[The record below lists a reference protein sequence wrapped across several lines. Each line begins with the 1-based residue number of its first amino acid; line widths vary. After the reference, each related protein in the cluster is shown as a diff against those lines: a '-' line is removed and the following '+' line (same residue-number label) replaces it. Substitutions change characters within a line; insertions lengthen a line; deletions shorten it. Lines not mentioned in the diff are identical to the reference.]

1 MQDSERQKERT
12 VIRQIASLTLVASLW
27 MGALACAAP
36 PTGAPPA
43 QDASDAT
50 GNEPWR
56 AEWNQ
61 LVAAAR
67 TEGEVIVWTGQP
79 GEDARQ
85 VLKDEFEKAYPGI
98 KVTLFQAASTSERD
112 SRYLAEL
119 EAGVA
124 KLDILHS
131 GSGSA
136 NARLK
141 PAGVIRD
148 LRPFLFLPEVT
159 DQSKWFEGRFLW
171 ADAEE
176 MYVAQPEAR
185 VAYAAALHPSIAP
198 AELTSW
204 WDLLTPKFKGKIV
217 MTDPRQSGS
226 GFARSEFFFF
236 TPELGQAFT
245 SRFYGESG
253 VVFSSD
259 VRQNLEWVINGRML
273 VNISP
278 GEREVAEAQRIGL
291 PFQVIPSLRVAP
303 DGKEANSFS
312 GGSTAMF
319 LPTSELPHPNAAKV
333 FLNWYLSQR
342 GQQAVVDIMEVPS
355 LRTDVDKSKIPDAL
369 VAKPGVAYMHLERY
383 SGPEDARVVREDV
396 NRWLPAQ

>member
-1 MQDSERQKERT
+1 MCL
-12 VIRQIASLTLVASLW
+12 ALVASLW
-27 MGALACAAP
+27 MGVVGCVAP
-36 PTGAPPA
+36 PTGAPA
-43 QDASDAT
+43 DQQGSETT
-50 GNEPWR
+50 GNEPWQL
-56 AEWNQ
+56 EWNQ

-67 TEGEVIVWTGQP
+67 AEGEVVVWTGQP
-79 GEDARQ
+79 GEDARA

-124 KLDILHS
+124 KIDILHS

-148 LRPFLFLPEVT
+148 LRPFIFLPEET
-159 DQSKWFEGRFLW
+159 DPSKWFENRFLW
-171 ADAEE
+171 ADPEE

-185 VAYAAALHPSIAP
+185 VAYAAALHPSVAP

-204 WDLLTPKFKGKIV
+204 WDLLNPKFKGKIV
-217 MTDPRQSGS
+217 MTDPRQSGA
-226 GFARSEFFFF
+226 GFARSEFFYF
-236 TPELGQAFT
+236 TPELGTAFT

-278 GEREVAEAQRIGL
+278 GEREVAEAQRLGL
-291 PFQVIPSLRVAP
+291 PFQVIPGLRVAP
-303 DGKEANSFS
+303 EGKEGNAFS
-312 GGSTAMF
+312 GGSTAIFM
-319 LPTSELPHPNAAKV
+319 PTSELPHPNAAKV
-333 FLNWYLSQR
+333 FLNWYLSQK
-342 GQQAVVDIMEVPS
+342 GQQAVVNLMEVPS
-355 LRTDVDKSKIPDAL
+355 LRTDVDKSKIPAAL
-369 VAKPGVAYMHLERY
+369 IPQPGVSYMHLERY
-383 SGPEDARVVREDV
+383 SGAEDARVVREDV